1 MGLWEVLWVP
11 ALPTDIYRE
20 RERKYTAAMRV
31 LGIVCS
37 MTHLVAFLGN
47 CTIGIFVLVAHT
59 HKQIRV
65 VCVGAISWLQL
76 HLHASFAT
84 IKFQFQFGATI
95 LILDRTLFSRG
106 LLNPSVPLF
115 GLPFIRLLWMTAFN
129 LEGQSWSHQCVKLSI
144 DFLEWEEQRVSGRLV
159 VTQVATLL
167 LELPRETSAET

>member
-1 MGLWEVLWVP
+1 MKSLLLLLKGRVRACVFVMMYGTHASTQPRSMGLWQVLWVP

-65 VCVGAISWLQL
+65 VCVGAIS
-76 HLHASFAT
+76 
-84 IKFQFQFGATI
+84 
-95 LILDRTLFSRG
+95 
-106 LLNPSVPLF
+106 
-115 GLPFIRLLWMTAFN
+115 
-129 LEGQSWSHQCVKLSI
+129 
-144 DFLEWEEQRVSGRLV
+144 
-159 VTQVATLL
+159 
-167 LELPRETSAET
+167 